1 MKSEKRVAI
10 ITGGARGIGY
20 ATAVSLAAHGVIP
33 VIADIN
39 IAAGEKS
46 AQNIRDSG
54 MDAFALKVDLGNT
67 DEIAQMIDTVVARY
81 GRLDILVN
89 NAGILTN
96 TQYDS
101 VTGEE
106 WDRMLNINLKGVFF
120 ASREAIRPMKAQ
132 GWGRII
138 SISSMAGRSG
148 GISAGSAYVAA
159 KAAII
164 GLTRHLA
171 KKVAADGITV
181 NAVAPGTIESDMLK
195 DFTQADLEAI
205 YKTIPMGRLGKP
217 EEIAETIAFI
227 ASDAAAFMT
236 GAILDVNGGNYMA

>member
-46 AQNIRDSG
+46 AQYIRDSG

>member
-1 MKSEKRVAI
+1 MKIEKRVAI
-10 ITGGARGIGY
+10 VTGGARGIGY
-20 ATAVSLAAHGVIP
+20 ATAVSLAAHGVVP

-39 IAAGEKS
+39 IETAEKS
-46 AQNIRDSG
+46 ADWFRQSG
-54 MDAFALKVDLGNT
+54 SDAFALKVDLGNT
-67 DEIAQMIDTVVARY
+67 DEITGMIDAVVARY

-101 VTGEE
+101 VTGQE
-106 WDRMLNINLKGVFF
+106 WDRMMNINLKGVFF

-164 GLTRHLA
+164 GITRHLA

-217 EEIAETIAFI
+217 EEIAETIAFL

>member
-236 GAILDVNGGNYMA
+236 GVILDVNGGNYMA